1 MNPSPTL
8 FHPRPRTITR
18 RPVPATAELA
28 ALPEVLRRVYAGR
41 RIIAA
46 EELEHS
52 LARLPSPR
60 LLLGIDQAVGL
71 LVDAIRADR
80 ALLVIAD
87 FDADGATSCAVA
99 LEGLRALGA
108 RRIDFLVPNRF
119 EFGYGL
125 TPEIVQVAQSRKPD
139 VLITVDNGIS
149 SHEGVRAARSL
160 GWQVIVTDHHLPG
173 PTLPEADAIVN
184 PNLPGDAFPSKAM
197 AGVGVMFYVLSAL
210 RSRLRETGWFG
221 GGRPEPNLAELLDY
235 VALGTVADVVPFD
248 FVNRILVHQGLQRIR
263 SGRMHPGIAALLQVA
278 GKAHASL
285 TAEDLGFAVAP
296 RLNAAGR
303 LEDMSLGIACL
314 LATDRGEALALATRL
329 DELNR
334 QRKEIE
340 RQMQEDALVHV
351 RRLDG
356 LDDADARGGLCLF
369 DEAWHAGVIGLL
381 AARIKDRFHRPVIA
395 FAGTANGELKG
406 SARSIPGLHIRDLL
420 SDMAAEN
427 PALIDRFGGHAMAA
441 GLSIRRE
448 HLDTFRDCFGRMVG
462 ERLGGTEE
470 GLLLHSDGGL
480 EPGEIDIGTAESL
493 RGAGPWGQ
501 AFPEPLFDG
510 AFDVV
515 ERAVVGAQHLKLQL
529 RPTGS
534 DRRVAAIAFFVEEP
548 RRWLE
553 VARITAAFRLDVN
566 EFRGARS
573 VQLKI
578 EYMEAAGT
586 AP

>member
-1 MNPSPTL
+1 ML
-8 FHPRPRTITR
+8 FHPRPRTIAR
-18 RPVPATAELA
+18 RSVPAKTELA
-28 ALPEVLRRVYAGR
+28 ALPELLRRVYAGR
-41 RIIAA
+41 RIMAA
-46 EELEHS
+46 DELDHS

-60 LLLGIDQAVGL
+60 LLSGIDQAVSL
-71 LVDAIRADR
+71 LADAIRADR

-99 LEGLRALGA
+99 LQGLRALGA
-108 RRIDFLVPNRF
+108 RRVDFLVPNRF

-125 TPEIVQVAQSRKPD
+125 TPEIVQVAQSRQPD

-149 SHEGVRAARSL
+149 SHEGVRAARDL

-173 PTLPEADAIVN
+173 ATLPEADAIVN
-184 PNLPGDAFPSKAM
+184 PNLSGDGFPSKAM

-210 RSRLRETGWFG
+210 RSRLRATGWFG
-221 GGRPEPNLAELLDY
+221 GSRREPNLAELLDY

-263 SGRMHPGIAALLQVA
+263 SGRVHPGIAALLQVA
-278 GKAHASL
+278 GKAHARL
-285 TAEDLGFAVAP
+285 TAEDLGFAIAP

-314 LATDRGEALALATRL
+314 LANDKDEALTLATRL

-340 RQMQEDALVHV
+340 RQMKEDALVHV
-351 RRLDG
+351 RRLDAIDTP
-356 LDDADARGGLCLF
+356 LERGGLCLF
-369 DEAWHAGVIGLL
+369 DEAWHAGVVGLL

-395 FAGTANGELKG
+395 FAEAANGELKG

-420 SDMAAEN
+420 SDMAAAH
-427 PALIDRFGGHAMAA
+427 PGLIGRFGGHAMAA
-441 GLSIRRE
+441 GLSIPRE
-448 HLDTFRDCFGRMVG
+448 HLDAFRDCFGRMVG

-470 GLLLHSDGGL
+470 GLLLHSDGAL
-480 EPGEIDIGTAESL
+480 EPGQIDIGTAESL
-493 RGAGPWGQ
+493 RAAGPWGQ

-529 RPTGS
+529 RPTGT
-534 DRRVAAIAFFVEEP
+534 DRRVDAIAFFVDEP
-548 RRWLE
+548 RQWLG
-553 VARITAAFRLDVN
+553 VDRITAAYRLDVN
-566 EFRGARS
+566 DFRGNRT

-578 EYMEAAGT
+578 EYMEGTRTAG
-586 AP
+586 